1 MVAGEALGGPP
12 VGLALEG
19 WEHRFFLSD
28 MYMGE
33 LKANDVCVGS
43 GEGGESSNGS
53 FLTWM

>member
-1 MVAGEALGGPP
+1 VVAGEALGGPP